1 MSYIRI
7 IDITPSPNL
16 ELLLATLTIATI
28 DDVTG
33 SIVSQPH
40 QVAKGSLNAHPL
52 VTLNQQI
59 IENFQAATTQDRYFG
74 GIQIPETMVCQVAD
88 LVDGLRTDIQQLQ
101 ATINHT
107 LAQDTWSII
116 REELLQSL
124 IGTDPSKTIRLVIRT
139 DEIDLQALP
148 LERTSFITND
158 LARGNRNVSVVF
170 APQKQP
176 KESNWL
182 DEPKI
187 LVVLGSQ
194 KNIEQIIQVEDLKK
208 HFPVTA
214 IFRSIEP
221 QSPAELLKIIAD
233 EIFDVIIIVGH
244 SYANQS
250 GIDGRININDRGDS
264 ISIQELTNPF
274 KDSVRNGLKL
284 VILAGCSSIGV
295 ARALAS
301 NSIGVPN
308 VIAFRIPVHYRVLQ
322 LFFDRL
328 LTKWVTNGQSLEI
341 ALTNTRS
348 ELSLHD
354 RDCPGASILPILFTS
369 PYDPPLLFPVAKIQL
384 EPKSSSIFP
393 TILHTLVFQSL
404 VTIKFRAT
412 QVKVPPIVFIGM
424 AAATLFYL
432 LTRPAKL
439 EPTCN
444 NMIGD
449 GISCGEDILLREPNI
464 SPQVD
469 KQAGANA
476 IASKDYPR
484 AIQFLTKAWAVKK
497 DPETLIMLENA
508 KLADRK
514 VPVKSIA
521 VTIPGSQSTPL
532 DIPTSMLKAVS
543 FAQQQWNAD
552 PNHTWKLEVVLVD
565 DRNDKN
571 YVSGL
576 ATNILKRGIVAGIGS
591 YSSEVTLSAKDI
603 YKSNRTVLISSTS
616 TSSELTNRKLDN
628 FFFRVCS
635 NNEISGKQIADYLK
649 SHKYTKIALFHTS
662 GRTFSDSMTR
672 ALKANLQGINIVKE
686 FNFEGKGLASTY
698 LQAAKQAGAQAVV
711 LIPDA
716 YTSEAPERNRLL
728 SIVRENNG
736 DLPIIGNEVVKD
748 QTLFNFSSQQLQKLV
763 ISLPWHSSSYQN
775 NTITLPDFWGDKAQ
789 LDHRI
794 AMTYDATQVAIKAL
808 DLVPLDRDISD
819 ARQQVQEIIKDPSF
833 NINGITGEISFKGSD
848 RSQPINS
855 LVQPK
860 CTATKCEGFQPAL

>member
-7 IDITPSPNL
+7 IDINPSPNL
-16 ELLLATLTIATI
+16 EQLSATLTIATI

-33 SIVSQPH
+33 SIISQPH
-40 QVAKGSLNAHPL
+40 QVAKGSLNAQPL
-52 VTLNQQI
+52 VTLNKQI

-88 LVDGLRTDIQQLQ
+88 LVDRLRTDIQQLQ
-101 ATINHT
+101 SAINHT

-139 DEIDLQALP
+139 DETDLQALP
-148 LERTSFITND
+148 LEGTSFITNV
-158 LARGNRNVSVVF
+158 LARENRSVSVVF

-176 KESNWL
+176 KKLTWV
-182 DEPKI
+182 DVPKI

-194 KNIEQIIQVEDLKK
+194 KNIEQVICIDDLKK
-208 HFPVTA
+208 HFPLTA

-274 KDSVRNGLKL
+274 KDSVNNGLKL

-328 LTKWVTNGQSLEI
+328 LTKWVNNGQSLEV
-341 ALTNTRS
+341 ALTRTRS
-348 ELSLHD
+348 ELSLYD
-354 RDCPGASILPILFTS
+354 RDCPGASILPILLTS
-369 PYDPPLLFPVAKIQL
+369 PYDPPLLFPVEKI
-384 EPKSSSIFP
+384 EPELKSGSIFP
-393 TILHTLVFQSL
+393 NILHILVFQSL
-404 VTIKFRAT
+404 VTIKFRAK

-424 AAATLFYL
+424 TAATLFYL

-444 NMIGD
+444 NTIGD
-449 GISCGEDILLREPNI
+449 GISCGEEILLREVSI
-464 SPQVD
+464 RPQAD

-476 IASKDYPR
+476 IANQDYPK
-484 AIQFLTKAWAVKK
+484 AIQFLTKAWSAKK

-514 VPVKSIA
+514 VPIKTIA

-565 DRNDKN
+565 DRNDKS

-576 ATNILKRGIVAGIGS
+576 ATNVLKRGVIAGIGS
-591 YSSEVTLSAKDI
+591 YSSEVTLSAKDV
-603 YKSNRTVLISSTS
+603 YKSNRTILISSTS
-616 TSSELTNRKLDN
+616 TSSELTNKNSDN

-672 ALKANLQGINIVKE
+672 ALKANIQGVSIVKE
-686 FNFEGKGLASTY
+686 FNFEGKGLASNY
-698 LQAAKQAGAQAVV
+698 LQEAKQAGAQVVV

-808 DLVPLDRDISD
+808 DLVPIDRDTTD
-819 ARQQVQEIIKDPSF
+819 ARQQLQEIIKDPSF

-860 CTATKCEGFQPAL
+860 CTATKCEGFQPVR